1 MEYRDMDL
9 MIAMWDVIAAITR
22 VLCKHV
28 VLQQPTRLRL
38 QFRCMVHD
46 RSGKHGDAISELD

>member
-1 MEYRDMDL
+1 MDL

-28 VLQQPTRLRL
+28 ALQQPTRLRL
-38 QFRCMVHD
+38 QFRCMIHD